1 MERNFPVFSAGVS
14 VFGTAKASKGTIN
27 HPVVVGGVT
36 VNPGDIVLGDRDG
49 VVVIP
54 FDEAETVAT
63 AAEKRR
69 AGEAV
74 TMERLQKGE
83 SLFDIYN
90 YQKTFDAL
98 GITEEGV

>member
-1 MERNFPVFSAGVS
+1 M
-14 VFGTAKASKGTIN
+14 FGTAKASKGTIN
-27 HPVVVGGVT
+27 HPVVVGGAT

-54 FDEAETVAT
+54 SDEAEAVAT

-69 AGEAV
+69 TGEAV
-74 TMERLQKGE
+74 TMERLQQGE

-98 GITEEGV
+98 GVTEEKV